1 MLISQQMV
9 VDNDKRGTV
18 RLYNTFDTG
27 LAQELVREMNESG
40 GGRIG
45 SGSGE
50 MRLIGYVPPEMWS
63 CDPWLIM
70 AKRAQHAGDMG
81 EYTKY
86 MRKFFEVH
94 GEFRVITPKKYWNG
108 SSSSKKD

>member
-45 SGSGE
+45 
-50 MRLIGYVPPEMWS
+50 RI
-63 CDPWLIM
+63 
-70 AKRAQHAGDMG
+70 
-81 EYTKY
+81 
-86 MRKFFEVH
+86 F
-94 GEFRVITPKKYWNG
+94 
-108 SSSSKKD
+108 